1 MYCLHCG
8 DCCKTLSPF
17 SEEPC
22 KFLTEVKGFFFCS
35 EYKNRPEQCKNHT
48 YPYRF
53 CLIGLDVLKL
63 NDVDKIRERIDT
75 GYELT
80 ITGGKDPPTPP
91 PGDMSNLSV
100 SGSGDPRQP
109 SEQKGNAGTQGTE
122 CG

>member
-63 NDVDKIRERIDT
+63 NDIDKIRERIDT

-80 ITGGKDPPTPP
+80 ITGGKDSQTPP
-91 PGDMSNLSV
+91 HRGHEQPCVWLGNQTLPPSSVALWQGD
-100 SGSGDPRQP
+100 
-109 SEQKGNAGTQGTE
+109 
-122 CG
+122 